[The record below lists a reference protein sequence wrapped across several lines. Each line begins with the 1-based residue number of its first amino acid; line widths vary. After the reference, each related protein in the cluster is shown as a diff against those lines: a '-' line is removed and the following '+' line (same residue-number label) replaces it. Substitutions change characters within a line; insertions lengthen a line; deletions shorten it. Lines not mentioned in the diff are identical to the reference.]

1 MMRWAAPKLL
11 ARSARPGY
19 AYQQSFPVT
28 RRQVDEWLGE
38 VRKQGVQGIICLLSD
53 EELDWYAS
61 LPGGLLEY
69 YRANGLQTAHIPV
82 PDRESPP
89 MNEQQL
95 EAVWKAY
102 QSVPKPVLIHCSAGI
117 DRTGS
122 AVEHILSKITRK
134 R

>member
-1 MMRWAAPKLL
+1 
-11 ARSARPGY
+11 
-19 AYQQSFPVT
+19 
-28 RRQVDEWLGE
+28 
-38 VRKQGVQGIICLLSD
+38 
-53 EELDWYAS
+53 
-61 LPGGLLEY
+61 
-69 YRANGLQTAHIPV
+69 
-82 PDRESPP
+82 